1 MRAHKVS
8 LMFDDHSDRGKAL
21 QQITDGKKWNNDSAQ
36 QQYMQV
42 QAIRCG
48 GCGWDEWHV
57 QVIDGGTGG
66 RHGPRPPLFFWA
78 GLASPVLNHF

>member
-48 GCGWDEWHV
+48 GCGWD
-57 QVIDGGTGG
+57 T
-66 RHGPRPPLFFWA
+66 FK
-78 GLASPVLNHF
+78 S